1 MKIYTIPNFI
11 TLGNLICGILG
22 IIFVLEGNSF
32 LGSMMIFGSLILDFL
47 DGFIARLLNSGS
59 EIGKQLDSLADV
71 VSFGVLPSLIIFKIL
86 ENLNAPGS
94 YIPYFALILA
104 AASALRLA
112 KFNIDTRQ
120 SDSFI
125 GLPTPANGM
134 VVASFPLLI
143 SQSHW
148 ASPYIQNTLF
158 LIFYV
163 LLFSFLLNSEI
174 YLIALKFKEFSIEKN
189 KPKYILGAVS
199 LILVL
204 LLQFAAIPAIIIFY
218 VLFSWLTNKK

>member
-1 MKIYTIPNFI
+1 LKIYTIPNFL

-32 LGSMMIFGSLILDFL
+32 LGSMMIFGSLLLDFL
-47 DGFIARLLNSGS
+47 DGFIARLLNSSS

-86 ENLNAPGS
+86 ENLNAPDS
-94 YIPYFALILA
+94 YIPYLALILA

-120 SDSFI
+120 SESFI

-134 VVASFPLLI
+134 VVGSFPLLI

-148 ASPYIQNTLF
+148 ASPYIQNTSF

-163 LLFSFLLNSEI
+163 FLFSFLLNSEI
-174 YLIALKFKEFSIEKN
+174 YLIALKFKDFSIKKN

-199 LILVL
+199 FILIL

-218 VLFSWLTNKK
+218 VLLSWLTNKK